1 MANHKSAIKRNRQNE
16 KRNERNKI
24 RRSKTKNVIKDVL
37 LAVEEKNVEDA
48 QSSLKEASKI
58 ISKNTAKGIIHKR
71 AASRKISGLAKKVH
85 QLSASA

>member
-1 MANHKSAIKRNRQNE
+1 MANHKSALKRNRQNE
-16 KRNERNKI
+16 KRNERNKT

-37 LAVEEKNVEDA
+37 LAVEEKNVKEA

-58 ISKNTAKGIIHKR
+58 ISKNAAKGIIHKR
-71 AASRKISGLAKKVH
+71 AASRKISGLAKKVQ

>member
-1 MANHKSAIKRNRQNE
+1 MANHKSALKRNRQNE
-16 KRNERNKI
+16 KRNERNKT
-24 RRSKTKNVIKDVL
+24 RRSQIKNAIKGVL
-37 LAVEEKNVEDA
+37 LEVEEKSVDGA

-58 ISKNTAKGIIHKR
+58 ISKNASKGIIHKR